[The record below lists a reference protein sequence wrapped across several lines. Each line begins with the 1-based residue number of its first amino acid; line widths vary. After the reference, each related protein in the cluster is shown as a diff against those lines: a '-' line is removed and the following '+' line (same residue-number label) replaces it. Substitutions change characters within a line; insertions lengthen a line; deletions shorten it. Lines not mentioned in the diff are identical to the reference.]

1 MSSGKVNIT
10 LNIATQLKSVKNDER
25 VIYRDQK
32 YTQQTEIKK
41 KELTQN
47 IPSFVNT
54 GKALGSRVTNTK
66 LQ

>member
-1 MSSGKVNIT
+1 M
-10 LNIATQLKSVKNDER
+10 
-25 VIYRDQK
+25 
-32 YTQQTEIKK
+32 KK